1 MNKDLR
7 GNILRN
13 KKIFD
18 IFDIR
23 SEKIKDSIIKRDR
36 ERYIEEELKCR
47 LSE

>member
-1 MNKDLR
+1 M
-7 GNILRN
+7 RN